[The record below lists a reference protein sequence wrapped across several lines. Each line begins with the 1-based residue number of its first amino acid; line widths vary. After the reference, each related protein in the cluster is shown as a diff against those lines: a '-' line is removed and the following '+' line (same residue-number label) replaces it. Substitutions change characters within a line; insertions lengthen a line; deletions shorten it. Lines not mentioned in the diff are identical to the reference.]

1 MRVTPVACAGHWVIT
16 RGRET
21 TRIGIDLID
30 ARRVRG
36 LEPKERKSMRGMGR
50 IFKRGPIYWIAYYHR
65 GKEFRESSRS
75 DSEAQARKLLKKRI
89 GEVANGQLIGPSEER
104 LGFDDLANML
114 ITDYEINGKRSVDSV
129 RLSIRHLREFF
140 GLYRAIDITPDRIS
154 AYVRARQEEDAANG
168 SINRELAALKRAFTL
183 ATRAGKLNSAPYIRL
198 LEENNS
204 RCGFLDHGSFLA
216 LRDGL
221 PAHLKDPVTFLYLSG
236 WRVSEMRTLEWRDVD
251 LSGRE
256 LCLRPEVSK
265 NKDGRPLPLRGE
277 LLEIIQRAHDKR
289 RPECPYVFHDDGQPI
304 GDFRKAWNTACKKAG
319 LSGIIV
325 HDLRRTAVRNMV
337 RAGIP
342 ERVAMALSGH
352 KTRRVFDRYNIV
364 SDSDRAQASELLQ
377 THLGAQAN
385 RSKIEPIA
393 TPTRAH

>member
-1 MRVTPVACAGHWVIT
+1 
-16 RGRET
+16 
-21 TRIGIDLID
+21 
-30 ARRVRG
+30 
-36 LEPKERKSMRGMGR
+36 MGR
-50 IFKRGPIYWIAYYHR
+50 IFKRGSVYWIAYCYR
-65 GKEFRESSRS
+65 GKEHRESSRS
-75 DSEAQARKLLKKRI
+75 DSEAQARKLLKRRL
-89 GEVANGQLIGPSEER
+89 GEAGTGRLVGPSEER
-104 LGFDDLANML
+104 LTFDDLSKML
-114 ITDYEINGKRSVDSV
+114 LTDYEINGKRSVESV
-129 RLSIRHLREFF
+129 RLSLRHLREFF
-140 GLYRAIDITPDRIS
+140 GLDRALDITADRV
-154 AYVRARQEEDAANG
+154 AKYVRERQKEGAANG

-183 ATRAGKLNSAPYIRL
+183 ATRAGKLGSAPYIPL

-204 RCGFLDHGSFLA
+204 RRGFLDHGSFLA

-251 LSGRE
+251 LAGRE

-277 LLEIIQRAHDKR
+277 LLEIVQRAHDKQ
-289 RPECPYVFHDDGQPI
+289 RPDSRFVFHDKGEPI
-304 GDFRKAWNTACKKAG
+304 GDFRKAWKTASKKAG

-342 ERVAMALSGH
+342 ERIAMELSGH

-364 SDSDRAQASELLQ
+364 NDADRARASELLQ
-377 THLGAQAN
+377 NHLDAQPSN
-385 RSKIEPIA
+385 RKIAPLPEG
-393 TPTRAH
+393 RSHV

>member
-1 MRVTPVACAGHWVIT
+1 
-16 RGRET
+16 
-21 TRIGIDLID
+21 L
-30 ARRVRG
+30 
-36 LEPKERKSMRGMGR
+36 
-50 IFKRGPIYWIAYYHR
+50 YHR
-65 GKEFRESSRS
+65 GKEYRESSRS

-89 GEVANGQLIGPSEER
+89 GEVATGQLIGPSEER
-104 LGFDDLANML
+104 VSFEDLAKML
-114 ITDYEINGKRSVDSV
+114 ITDYEINGKRSVDSA

-140 GLYRAIDITPDRIS
+140 SLYRAIDITPDRIS

-183 ATRAGKLNSAPYIRL
+183 ATRAGKLGSAPYIPL

-204 RCGFLDHGSFLA
+204 RRGFLDHGSFLA

-251 LSGRE
+251 LPGRE

-277 LLEIIQRAHDKR
+277 LLEIIQRAHEKR
-289 RPECPYVFHDDGQPI
+289 RPDCPYVFHDHGQPI

-342 ERVAMALSGH
+342 ERVAMELSGH

-364 SDSDRAQASELLQ
+364 NDADRARASELLQ
-377 THLGAQAN
+377 QHLGA
-385 RSKIEPIA
+385 RSDARKIRPILEP
-393 TPTRAH
+393 

>member
-1 MRVTPVACAGHWVIT
+1 
-16 RGRET
+16 
-21 TRIGIDLID
+21 
-30 ARRVRG
+30 
-36 LEPKERKSMRGMGR
+36 MGR
-50 IFKRGPIYWIAYYHR
+50 IFKRGSIYWIAYCYR
-65 GKEFRESSRS
+65 GKEYRESSRS
-75 DSEAQARKLLKKRI
+75 DNESQARKLLKKRI
-89 GEVANGQLIGPSEER
+89 GEIANGHLIGPSEER
-104 LGFDDLANML
+104 LTFEDLGKML
-114 ITDYEINGKRSVDSV
+114 LTDYEINGKRSVESV
-129 RLSIRHLREFF
+129 RLSLRHLGSFF
-140 GLYRAIDITPDRIS
+140 GLDRAIDITADRV
-154 AYVRARQEEDAANG
+154 ARYVRERQKEGAANG

-183 ATRAGKLNSAPYIRL
+183 ATRAGKLGSVPYIPL

-204 RCGFLDHGSFLA
+204 RRGFLDHSSFLA

-251 LSGRE
+251 LPGRE

-277 LLEIIQRAHDKR
+277 LLEIIQRAHEKR
-289 RPECPYVFHDDGQPI
+289 RPDCPYVFQDGGQPI
-304 GDFRKAWNTACKKAG
+304 GDFRKAWKTACRKAG

-342 ERVAMALSGH
+342 ERVAMELSGH

-364 SDSDRAQASELLQ
+364 NDADRAHATELLQ
-377 THLGAQAN
+377 THLNGHAKV
-385 RSKIEPIA
+385 SKINPLPRHRDA
-393 TPTRAH
+393 L